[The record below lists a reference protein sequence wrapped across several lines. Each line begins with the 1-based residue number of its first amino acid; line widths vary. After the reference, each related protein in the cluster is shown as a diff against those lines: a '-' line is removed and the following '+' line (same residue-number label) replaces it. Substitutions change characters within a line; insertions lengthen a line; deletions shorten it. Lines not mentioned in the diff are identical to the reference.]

1 MHHILHAAFSSA
13 ATACSKDTTALC
25 GNTAD
30 APSTLIFFTLKTYL
44 TAHAVPDNVIDGT
57 KMIAPAIIVM
67 SLLVPGGCT
76 SPHLASLGP
85 QCCAPRI

>member
-1 MHHILHAAFSSA
+1 MHNILHAVFSRA
-13 ATACSKDTTALC
+13 ATACSKDTAALC

-44 TAHAVPDNVIDGT
+44 TAHAVPENIIDGT
-57 KMIAPAIIVM
+57 KKIAPANVVL

-76 SPHLASLGP
+76 SQLSHQNYVP
-85 QCCAPRI
+85 